1 MSNTFPLEELRSLLE
16 KARATDAD
24 LKQFGAEKHKYQWS
38 PPACLKEVEKFER
51 ETLKG
56 LGLIPE
62 ITVRY
67 RSTYFSHIFN
77 GGYSAGY
84 YAYTWA
90 EVLDADAFEAFKET
104 GDIFNPE
111 KAKAFHRLL

>member
-1 MSNTFPLEELRSLLE
+1 MLGKALEG
-16 KARATDAD
+16 
-24 LKQFGAEKHKYQWS
+24 F
-38 PPACLKEVEKFER
+38 
-51 ETLKG
+51 
-56 LGLIPE
+56 

-67 RSTYFSHIFN
+67 RSPYFGHIFN

-90 EVLDADAFEAFKET
+90 EVLDADAFAAFKET

-111 KAKAFHRLL
+111 KAQDFLENILTKGGADEPMKLYRQFRGQEPDIEPLLKRKGLMTSRK